1 MVLILRDISL
11 LIHLLR
17 VLYIFIKE
25 KSTVLRIRRI
35 PTFLIMAKNRLH
47 LQILRR
53 TFIQSTFGPTGSS
66 HDTVIELLGRL
77 RQHDL
82 PLLASRLGFAVIVQ
96 VKDQLETFWHDRFI

>member
-17 VLYIFIKE
+17 VLYIFIKQ
-25 KSTVLRIRRI
+25 KSMVLRIHTI
-35 PTFLIMAKNRLH
+35 LIMAKNRLH

-82 PLLASRLGFAVIVQ
+82 PLLASQLGFAVIVQ
-96 VKDQLETFWHDRFI
+96 VKDQLETFWHPYFI